1 MDQSVYRCPGE
12 HLESKRTNRFIV
24 MDVHNKHAAIPP
36 TGLLNR
42 LFLPG
47 IAASPSE
54 VKSLGLDRKRNERL
68 LPGRLSFG

>member
-1 MDQSVYRCPGE
+1 
-12 HLESKRTNRFIV
+12 